1 MQIEKDLEKLNIF
14 SKEPLNLE
22 EKIYISRIVSEML
35 VENVRELSE
44 SYNDIN
50 MRLLNCEM
58 FYADIDEKFGS
69 IVYYYKNNALY
80 LAKPASEIPAEQ
92 LIHEC
97 IHYLQNFT
105 KVMRSKQRAGLS
117 NFEEFKI
124 SGLGINEAITRI
136 YYCNGHGKETYKGGK
151 K

>member
-14 SKEPLNLE
+14 PQRPLELE
-22 EKIYISRIVSEML
+22 EKIYISRNVSEML

-58 FYADIDEKFGS
+58 WHADIDEKFGS

-80 LAKPASEIPAEQ
+80 LAKSATEIPNEQ
-92 LIHEC
+92 LVHEC

-105 KVMRSKQRAGLS
+105 TVMKSKQRAGLS

-124 SGLGINEAITRI
+124 SGLGLNEAITRV
-136 YYCNGHGKETYKGGK
+136 YYCYGDGKETC
-151 K
+151 